1 MEAPDDGLRLP
12 TLTTMEA
19 AEESSGG
26 GGGGCPFAH
35 GGAAGVA
42 ASRTKQEPVYYADY
56 LELNKLLN
64 AQHMKSEDHGKPAHD
79 EMLFIIVHQS
89 YELWFKQ
96 ILHELDLVMKLF
108 AQTPIPEKSMGT
120 INHHTERIV
129 KILNLLVS
137 QVQIIE
143 TMSPLDFLDFR
154 DYLMPASG
162 FQSFQF
168 RLIENKLGMVAE
180 QRMKYQS
187 AAYHTRLEP
196 DHQKI
201 VQDSENS
208 PTLFNIVEAWLERIP
223 FLSDEETGFEFWD
236 AYKKAAEQM
245 FDTEKEIIIDNSNMA
260 GGEKLEEHLEEWKK
274 NKEAFLALLDDE
286 KHEEMRRKGL
296 RRLSFKATQA
306 ALLITLYRDEPILRA
321 PFELLT
327 RLVDIDNAMQHWRH
341 RHSMMVHRM
350 IGTKMGTGGSSG
362 YHYLKATLQR
372 GRVFVDISN
381 LSTYLLPRRALPQLP
396 GKMLSKMSFSLEQ
409 K

>member
-1 MEAPDDGLRLP
+1 MQTEDGSKKNVHAKAEP
-12 TLTTMEA
+12 T
-19 AEESSGG
+19 
-26 GGGGCPFAH
+26 
-35 GGAAGVA
+35 
-42 ASRTKQEPVYYADY
+42 YYADY
-56 LELNKLLN
+56 LELDKLLDC
-64 AQHMKSEDHGKPAHD
+64 QHMRSEAQGDPAHD

-96 ILHELDLVMKLF
+96 ILHEIDLLLKLF
-108 AQTPIPEKSMGT
+108 SQIPLPEKSMST
-120 INHHTERIV
+120 INHHTERVV

-154 DYLMPASG
+154 DYLVPASG

-168 RLIENKLGMVAE
+168 RLIENKLGMLPE

-187 AAYHTRLEP
+187 AAYHTRLSP
-196 DHQKI
+196 QHQKM
-201 VQDSENS
+201 VQESES
-208 PTLFNIVEAWLERIP
+208 GPTLFGLVESWLERIP
-223 FLSDEETGFEFWD
+223 FLHDEESGFRFWD
-236 AYKKAAEQM
+236 AYKQAAEEM
-245 FDTEKEIIIDNSNMA
+245 FDAEKEFIIQSSTMA
-260 GGEKLEEHLEEWKK
+260 GGASLAEHTEEWKK
-274 NKEAFLALLDDE
+274 NKEAFLALLDGE
-286 KHEEMRRKGL
+286 KHEEMRQKGL

-306 ALLITLYRDEPILRA
+306 ALLITLYRDEPVLHA

-327 RLVDIDNAMQHWRH
+327 RLVEIDNAMHHWRH

-362 YHYLKATLQR
+362 YHYLNATLQR

-396 GKMLSKMSFSLEQ
+396 PSMLSKMNFALEH